1 MSTQTQADTTPKTAA
16 QAWAAIHQA
25 CGNAVRAQL
34 EDDDIEGAFY
44 YAKRMAK
51 AEARI
56 PELTVGTTLTVSNAW
71 KDSLTTAEEYALGHR
86 DSDIIRYLE
95 ANRNNVARVLG

>member
-1 MSTQTQADTTPKTAA
+1 MSTYITDDQTPKTAA

-51 AEARI
+51 AESRV

-71 KDSLTTAEEYALGHR
+71 QDSLTTAEEYALGHR

-95 ANRNNVARVLG
+95 ANRNKVAQVLK

>member
-1 MSTQTQADTTPKTAA
+1 MSTDTTNQTTPKTAA
-16 QAWAAIHQA
+16 QAWAAIHKA

-51 AEARI
+51 VEARL
-56 PELTVGTTLTVSNAW
+56 PAKPNAETSVVI
-71 KDSLTTAEEYALGHR
+71 DFDLSEAEKFALGHR

-95 ANRNNVARVLG
+95 ANPNKVARVLK